1 MAQRYLLERQETLRH
16 LIENDLTGIHIG
28 RSISGTG
35 VNLNQE
41 QFISDAPNP
50 VSLFQITGK
59 RYDRRVILE
68 QFMERAEAYYERLKA
83 GEDSLIASRYKEH
96 LYRKDGFHA
105 YRDGAGNFCARI
117 LDVEPDGRLILE
129 DKEGNRR
136 GYMFK
141 EVEYVI

>member
-1 MAQRYLLERQETLRH
+1 MPPT
-16 LIENDLTGIHIG
+16 
-28 RSISGTG
+28 
-35 VNLNQE
+35 
-41 QFISDAPNP
+41 P

-83 GEDSLIASRYKEH
+83 GEDRLIASRYKEH

-105 YRDGAGNFCARI
+105 YRDGAGNSVPGFWMWSRC
-117 LDVEPDGRLILE
+117 RLILE

>member
-1 MAQRYLLERQETLRH
+1 M
-16 LIENDLTGIHIG
+16 
-28 RSISGTG
+28 
-35 VNLNQE
+35 NLNQE